1 VKHEGRAANLAN
13 SRIPK
18 MQSNSSIDEL
28 IACKPIRYTCEL
40 VVVRKS
46 RMRVYLKTICL
57 PVLVMLLL
65 TGSIRAEAQTD
76 LNETAAAISRTIDEI
91 FQPSHQRFVEA
102 TRQLLESAEI
112 SCRDRSAQAVSRL
125 RADYESLI
133 SAFARIE
140 LYRMGPMT
148 EQLRQ
153 NRLFYWPDKRRVG
166 ERQLRE
172 LLSSA
177 SSATLTEAALI
188 EKSVALQ
195 GIPALERLLYSKN
208 ATENLV
214 DVQTSN
220 CHVATI
226 ITQNLHSMATAMN
239 EGWTDESGLV
249 SSMRD
254 PTGDSRTFRNHQEVL
269 QRLATLIVVGV
280 DVVLDKKIQ
289 PLVGDNVSVK
299 NAPLWLSEQT
309 VTMITENHHGIR
321 SLLIDSGL
329 ATDTGLEDELQ
340 FEFRTVDS
348 ILEKLASLPS
358 LTDEHTQL
366 TRQTLS
372 LTKALSA
379 VVGGIQ
385 STLNDRFVQ
394 RLGISAGFNS
404 EDGD

>member
-1 VKHEGRAANLAN
+1 MKHERRATNLAK

-18 MQSNSSIDEL
+18 MQTNPSIDEL
-28 IACKPIRYTCEL
+28 IAGKPIRYTCEP
-40 VVVRKS
+40 VVVRES

-57 PVLVMLLL
+57 PVLALLLL

-112 SCRDRSAQAVSRL
+112 SCRDRSTQTVSML
-125 RADYESLI
+125 RADYESVI

-140 LYRMGPMT
+140 LYRIGPMT

-153 NRLFYWPDKRRVG
+153 NRLFYWPDNRRVG

-214 DVQTSN
+214 DVRSSN

-226 ITQNLHSMATAMN
+226 ITQNLHSMATAMQ
-239 EGWTDESGLV
+239 
-249 SSMRD
+249 MPRC
-254 PTGDSRTFRNHQEVL
+254 DSAS
-269 QRLATLIVVGV
+269 RLS
-280 DVVLDKKIQ
+280 
-289 PLVGDNVSVK
+289 P
-299 NAPLWLSEQT
+299 
-309 VTMITENHHGIR
+309 
-321 SLLIDSGL
+321 
-329 ATDTGLEDELQ
+329 
-340 FEFRTVDS
+340 
-348 ILEKLASLPS
+348 
-358 LTDEHTQL
+358 
-366 TRQTLS
+366 
-372 LTKALSA
+372 
-379 VVGGIQ
+379 
-385 STLNDRFVQ
+385 
-394 RLGISAGFNS
+394 
-404 EDGD
+404 